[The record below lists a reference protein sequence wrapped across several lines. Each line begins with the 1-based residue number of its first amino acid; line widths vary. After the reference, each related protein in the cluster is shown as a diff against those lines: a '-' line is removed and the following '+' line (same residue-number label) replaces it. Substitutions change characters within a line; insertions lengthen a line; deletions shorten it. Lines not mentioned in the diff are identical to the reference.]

1 MASDYRCAPDECA
14 VPPLEIGMQTIQSS
28 PYRSGVAGPQRTH
41 LPLFPALPTCSCP
54 LALSGRGQLFASE
67 SLTLNSGHLRWQF
80 RPCVTRRTL
89 SPHTAQH
96 LQINLCLSSLSSRA
110 GFRPMDKVSFA
121 FRQHPQEFTCS
132 LATFAPEVSES

>member
-1 MASDYRCAPDECA
+1 MASEYRCATDECA
-14 VPPLEIGMQTIQSS
+14 VPPLEIGIQTIQFS

-41 LPLFPALPTCSCP
+41 LPLSPALPTCSCP

-89 SPHTAQH
+89 SSHTALH
-96 LQINLCLSSLSSRA
+96 SILS
-110 GFRPMDKVSFA
+110 PNVSG
-121 FRQHPQEFTCS
+121 QEG
-132 LATFAPEVSES
+132 